1 MLRPLEGVTES
12 RSSGGRY
19 YCSKRREVTQFTE
32 VSAKSVPN
40 ATRNQSTKKRSKMPY
55 QALEIS
61 RDGEIAWLT
70 LNRPQALNAL
80 NAVMVDELHD
90 YLRELYR
97 DRKTRVVVMRGAGRA
112 FCAGL
117 DLKEQSGGGGVDVTS
132 ASTASVFD
140 IQRKMS
146 DLVVAI
152 RRLPQ
157 PFIAAVRGPA
167 SGGGFALALAADVRI
182 AGESAR
188 FNAAFIKIGLSACDM
203 GVSYFLPRAVGS
215 SVASELMLTGRFI
228 NAQRALATGLV
239 SELMPDAEVDA
250 AAAKLALE
258 MTETSPL
265 GLRLTKECLSISVD
279 AGSLEQAIAIEDR
292 NQVMCVN
299 AGYIEEG
306 ARAFLEK
313 RKPRYAPRA

>member
-1 MLRPLEGVTES
+1 
-12 RSSGGRY
+12 
-19 YCSKRREVTQFTE
+19 
-32 VSAKSVPN
+32 
-40 ATRNQSTKKRSKMPY
+40 MPY
-55 QALEIS
+55 QSLEINHE
-61 RDGEIAWLT
+61 GEIGWLT
-70 LNRPQALNAL
+70 LNRPQSLNAL
-80 NAVMVDELHD
+80 NAVLVDELHD
-90 YLRELYR
+90 YMRALYH

-117 DLKEQSGGGGVDVTS
+117 DLKEQSSGGGLDGTS
-132 ASTASVFD
+132 SSTAKVFD

-203 GVSYFLPRAVGS
+203 GVSYFLPRAVGT

-228 NAQRALATGLV
+228 DANRALATGLV
-239 SELMPDAEVDA
+239 SEVVADRELDTAAEQ
-250 AAAKLALE
+250 LARE
-258 MTETSPL
+258 MVETSPL
-265 GLRLTKECLSISVD
+265 GLRLTKECLAVSVD
-279 AGSLEQAIAIEDR
+279 AGSLDQAIYMEDR
-292 NQVMCVN
+292 NQTLCVG
-299 AGYIEEG
+299 AGYVTEG
-306 ARAFLEK
+306 VRAFVEK
-313 RKPRYAPRA
+313 RKPHFTDLK